1 MIIFNVSGN
10 PENTVGYDLGIL
22 LTYAS
27 GIKSLSTMLDKIDN
41 RIKEISHS
49 VYPKL
54 FLDSGVFT
62 FAKKGFKWQSLV
74 DDYLNYINNPNIYN
88 KFDIMCQLDT
98 PNYNFSKSDMKD
110 VSGDLTFDNYVY
122 MIDKVKTPEKFAMV
136 FHHGENYKYL
146 ERLLQYK
153 SPKGNR
159 AGILG
164 LTAQHFGSR
173 GSRVSHIY
181 KCVSI
186 IRKYEKENPVKVHIL
201 GSSQADLLKLYNFY
215 SADSSTVD
223 RLAGFGCILTIG
235 EGHNLGSIR
244 ITDKK
249 QDNGSFYNIS
259 KEAQNTILAEIKK
272 RGFNFNELQKD
283 AMCRRRYGYSV
294 LKSLECYMN
303 EYYKK
308 IYKTD
313 NEIIKNTTLF

>member
-1 MIIFNVSGN
+1 MTIFAVSGN
-10 PENTVGYDLGIL
+10 PEQTIGYDLGIL

-27 GIKSLSTMLDKIDN
+27 GVKSLTTMLNKIDDK
-41 RIKEISHS
+41 IKEISHP

-98 PNYNFSKSDMKD
+98 PNYNFSKSDLKD

-122 MIDKVKTPEKFAMV
+122 MIDKVKTPEKLAMV

-153 SPKGNR
+153 SPNGNR
-159 AGILG
+159 AGILA
-164 LTAQHFGSR
+164 LTAQHLGSTS
-173 GSRVSHIY
+173 SRISHIY

-186 IRKYEKENPVKVHIL
+186 IRKYEKENHVKVHIL
-201 GSSQADLLKLYNFY
+201 GSSQTSLLKLYNFY

-223 RLAGFGCILTIG
+223 RLAGFGSILMIN
-235 EGHNLGSIR
+235 EGYGLGGIR

-249 QDNGSFYNIS
+249 QVNDSFYSIS
-259 KEAQNTILAEIKK
+259 KESQNIILAQVKE
-272 RGFNFNELQKD
+272 RGFNFDELQKD

-294 LKSLECYMN
+294 LKSLECYLN
-303 EYYKK
+303 EYHKK
-308 IYKTD
+308 IDKTD